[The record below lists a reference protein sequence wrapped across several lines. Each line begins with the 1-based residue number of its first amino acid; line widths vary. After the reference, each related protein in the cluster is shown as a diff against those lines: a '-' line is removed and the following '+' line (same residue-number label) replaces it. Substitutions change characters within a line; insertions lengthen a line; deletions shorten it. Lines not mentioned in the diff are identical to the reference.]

1 MNETSVAAASATTNE
16 IHLHLS
22 DVKTFFQEPELDPFV
37 GEDLDMSG
45 IDQLMDA
52 LKAQSDWKKHTLSA
66 VLHLPPAARADPHV
80 GEMPRALARYCDKQ
94 IQYSRRKI
102 TELRLEGRHALR
114 MGALFLALCFGL
126 SALTEKLLGSESLFG
141 QVLVEGFIIAG
152 WVGLWHPLELLL
164 YAWWPYAQDIKLYE
178 KIKAM
183 RLAFAFDRTAV

>member
-1 MNETSVAAASATTNE
+1 MSQISAVAAPAATNE

-22 DVKTFFQEPELDPFV
+22 DVKTFFQVPEIDPFV
-37 GEDLDMSG
+37 GEDLDISG

-52 LKAQSDWKKHTLSA
+52 LKAQSDWKKRALSA
-66 VLHLPPAARADPHV
+66 VLHLPPAAHADPHV
-80 GEMPRALARYCDKQ
+80 GQMPAALARYCDKQ

-114 MGALFLALCFGL
+114 MGVVFLVVCFGL
-126 SALTEKLLGSESLFG
+126 SALTEKVAGSESLFG
-141 QVLVEGFIIAG
+141 QLLVEGLIIAG

-183 RLAFAFDRTAV
+183 RLAFAFDRAVV